1 MAQNND
7 NGWVFKK
14 EIQLGHLLTTLM
26 VVVSVIIYIQKIETR
41 LAVAESQVDQL
52 QEDNKVLKSSL
63 DRINSKLDRLIE
75 RGVR

>member
-1 MAQNND
+1 MESNSN
-7 NGWVFKK
+7 NGWIFKK

-63 DRINSKLDRLIE
+63 DRINGKLDRLIE
-75 RGVR
+75 RGAR

>member
-1 MAQNND
+1 MTQTT

-41 LAVAESQVDQL
+41 LAVAESEVKQL
-52 QEDNKVLKSSL
+52 QQDHRDLEGALNQ
-63 DRINSKLDRLIE
+63 INSKLDRLIE
-75 RGVR
+75 RGAK